1 MPVRI
6 QTVSVESSFCGGG
19 VGVVKVNSQH
29 IMALRR
35 LTDQPISACRDA
47 LIDAGGDLLAVIR
60 RLRWS
65 PCCGIYASDE
75 ELSALLAEYGVV
87 YTPEVREPVILPDA
101 EVVAQLTACG
111 TAMSRYFL
119 IDGLVCSVNVRGE
132 LMGCAIDDEDL
143 AASAKAYLRRL
154 GVPEY
159 PSLQAYR
166 EQRGNA

>member
-1 MPVRI
+1 M
-6 QTVSVESSFCGGG
+6 
-19 VGVVKVNSQH
+19 VKVNPQH

-47 LIDAGGDLLAVIR
+47 LVEAGGDLVAVVR
-60 RLRWS
+60 KLQWS
-65 PCCGIYASDE
+65 PCCGIYASDT
-75 ELSALLAEYGVV
+75 ELAAVLAEYGVS

-101 EVVAQLTACG
+101 EVVAELTACG
-111 TAMSRYFL
+111 AAMSDYFL
-119 IDGLVCSVNVRGE
+119 IDGLVCSVNGRGE
-132 LMGCAIDDEDL
+132 LMGCSIDDENL

-166 EQRGNA
+166 SKGTPNE